1 MNKNRILV
9 WIIVLLALLNIT
21 TIVTIIYHTKKE
33 KKIAETAVVTGVGVN
48 PLNGNF
54 FRNELDFDE
63 EQMDVFR
70 NVNQHFRP
78 TSNEIIYR
86 MDSLKRMMFDE
97 LNKPTIDTLKIGQ
110 LTKNFGELHML
121 LKDEINQF
129 YLKLKEIST
138 PDQSE
143 KLEDAF
149 APLFYQDGVNSFER
163 GQGRGFGRGQGNG
176 QGKGQRHRHRYG
188 NQQND
193 SIIN

>member
-1 MNKNRILV
+1 
-9 WIIVLLALLNIT
+9 
-21 TIVTIIYHTKKE
+21 
-33 KKIAETAVVTGVGVN
+33 
-48 PLNGNF
+48 
-54 FRNELDFDE
+54 
-63 EQMDVFR
+63 
-70 NVNQHFRP
+70 
-78 TSNEIIYR
+78 
-86 MDSLKRMMFDE
+86 MFDE

-121 LKDEINQF
+121 LKDETNLF

-138 PDQSE
+138 PKQSE
-143 KLEDAF
+143 KLKDAF